1 MEIDNNVK
9 RDDVERLVTE
19 LMVGEK
25 GKKMKRKA
33 LKWKRLVEAA
43 TQKSY
48 FNLENVINQ
57 VLLNPR
63 H

>member
-1 MEIDNNVK
+1 
-9 RDDVERLVTE
+9 
-19 LMVGEK
+19 MVGEK

-43 TQKSY
+43 TQQVY

-57 VLLNPR
+57 VLFNPR

>member
-43 TQKSY
+43 TQKVY

>member
-1 MEIDNNVK
+1 
-9 RDDVERLVTE
+9 
-19 LMVGEK
+19 MVGEK

-43 TQKSY
+43 TQKVY